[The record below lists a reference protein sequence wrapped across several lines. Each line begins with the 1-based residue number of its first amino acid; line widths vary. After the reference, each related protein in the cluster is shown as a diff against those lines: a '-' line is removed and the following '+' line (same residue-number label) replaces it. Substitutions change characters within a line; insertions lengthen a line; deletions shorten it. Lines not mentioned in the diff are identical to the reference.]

1 MASYTDKTPTFNPY
15 VEQLPIEAM
24 VQVGMEKQKQYNE
37 GIQKIQTNID
47 NVAGLDIMKTE
58 HQNYLESKL
67 NKLGNDLKYVAAA
80 DFSNFQLV
88 NSVSGMT
95 NQIVKDPIVQ
105 GAVYSTKVV
114 RKGQNAMETAK
125 KAGKSSVQNE
135 ARFNYDVS
143 NWLNDGDMNTK
154 FNGEY
159 VDYIDID
166 KKLREV
172 AEKIHE
178 VDNSFEIPFKRDNAG
193 NTLYYKTDA
202 KGQTSVSTDPNS
214 GGVTKID
221 DAILSIKTKGKPAE
235 KILANFYDSINEN
248 DKRQLGIDS
257 WYHYRGATKETFK
270 KDISDNYRNT
280 KTMLNDEIINLSLK
294 LQTDTKLTNV
304 DRSAI
309 QARINDVS
317 EILNNGSLDKKM
329 NDQLL
334 GIDNIKD
341 LDKFKQN
348 LYTEKTLTNLA
359 KDMSWQ
365 SYQMEYK
372 TNPYAQMDMERKRLQ
387 FQYDDAARDQRNKD
401 RDFGWKQYTWGIE
414 QSQKAAEKLGP
425 QPIVTPGRISTDVDK
440 PSVDKLNGEIT
451 AIVGDPKV
459 PGSGQIQ
466 QLNSDY
472 GKSLTN
478 IKDKKKYLDGLYS
491 AYAKDPSFLSTL
503 SDPNMREYLE
513 KRRSLE
519 ITVAQ
524 KRALANETMTQSKK
538 FDDELD
544 IILRT
549 EGGITD
555 RNGKRIYTAK
565 DLFTFSNVAESYYV
579 TTSSGASPTT
589 GAPTSKTTLDAE
601 GLMREFKGTT
611 KEALARAYVKHYY
624 KQRLSPTEEVLFKRA
639 QEVKYKFGPKGREIF
654 QKKREFEAN
663 FLAQRMP
670 ERQTNIGTLSSANT
684 DDMDRVTQLITRKGI
699 EFSQGGVDSDKKGQ
713 FDPDQI
719 QTLREGKGVGYT
731 IEKKYDGSAN
741 LIISSGKS
749 QQIIPMTPDEF
760 SAYFPRYSRPNAVN
774 DIKYAVLSSPN
785 KTTNISGVKDAS
797 AAVNAY
803 LSGESLPQLRGT
815 SLSPLVRLD
824 VDGSPFNDGSGN
836 DRYVVRMYV
845 NNNGEWLTQTL
856 TPDYVNDATMQG
868 IINGIGTTTVESI
881 LKQNRNRKR

>member
-37 GIQKIQTNID
+37 GIEKIQTNID

-95 NQIVKDPIVQ
+95 NEIVKDPIVQ

-114 RKGQNAMETAK
+114 RKGQNNMETAK

-143 NWLNDGDMNTK
+143 NWLNDGDMSTK

-166 KKLREV
+166 KKLRDV

-257 WYHYRGATKETFK
+257 WYHYRGATKDTFK

-387 FQYDDAARDQRNKD
+387 FQYDDAARQQRNAD
-401 RDFGWKQYTWGIE
+401 RAFGWDQTKFYIE
-414 QSQKAAEKLGP
+414 QQQKAAEKLGS
-425 QPIVTPGRISTDVDK
+425 QPVVTPGRISTDVDK
-440 PSVDKLNGEIT
+440 PSLDKLNKEI
-451 AIVGDPKV
+451 ISISGDPKV
-459 PGSGQIQ
+459 PGSGQIPE
-466 QLNSDY
+466 LNSAY
-472 GKSLTN
+472 GALLTDPN

-491 AYAKDPSFLSTL
+491 AYAKDPSFLSKVN
-503 SDPNMREYLE
+503 DPNMKEYLE

-519 ITVAQ
+519 ITIAQ
-524 KRALANETMTQSKK
+524 KRALATETMVQSKK
-538 FDDELD
+538 FDEKLD
-544 IILRT
+544 KLLAS
-549 EGGITD
+549 EPGIVTTSG
-555 RNGKRIYTAK
+555 RSLYTAK
-565 DLFTFSNVAESYYV
+565 DLFEFNNSAKSYYR
-579 TTSSGASPTT
+579 TTYRT
-589 GAPTSKTTLDAE
+589 GAPGGEIANVTLDAK
-601 GLMREFKGTT
+601 GMMAEFKGTK
-611 KEALARAYVKHYY
+611 KEALAKAFINEYY
-624 KQRLSPTEEVLFKRA
+624 RKELSPTEKVLFKRMK
-639 QEVKYKFGPKGREIF
+639 EVGYKYGAVGNQIHYDKMAF
-654 QKKREFEAN
+654 QAD
-663 FLAQRMP
+663 FLAKSMP

-741 LIISSGKS
+741 LIISSGKT
-749 QQIIPMTPDEF
+749 QQIIPMTPSEF

-774 DIKYAVLSSPN
+774 DIKYAVLGSPN
-785 KTTNISGVKDAS
+785 KTTNLNGVKDAS

-803 LSGESLPQLRGT
+803 LSGESLPQLKGT
-815 SLSPLVRLD
+815 SISPLVRLD
-824 VDGSPFNDGSGN
+824 VDGSPFNDGSAN

-868 IINGIGTTTVESI
+868 IINGIGTTTVEEI
-881 LKQNRNRKR
+881 LKQNRKR

>member
-166 KKLREV
+166 KKLRDV

-221 DAILSIKTKGKPAE
+221 DAILKIKTKGKPAE

-309 QARINDVS
+309 QARITDVS

-341 LDKFKQN
+341 LDKFKQSI
-348 LYTEKTLTNLA
+348 YTEKTLTNLA

-365 SYQMEYK
+365 SYEMEYK
-372 TNPYAQMDMERKRLQ
+372 NNPYAQMDMERRRLQ
-387 FQYDDAARDQRNKD
+387 FQYDNAARDQRNKD
-401 RDFGWKQYTWGIE
+401 RDFGWDQTKFYIE
-414 QSQKAAEKLGP
+414 QQQKAAEKLGS

-440 PSVDKLNGEIT
+440 PSLDKINKEI
-451 AIVGDPKV
+451 AGIAGDPKV
-459 PGSGQIQ
+459 PGSGQIPE
-466 QLNSDY
+466 LNSAY
-472 GKSLTN
+472 GALLTDPN

-491 AYAKDPSFLSTL
+491 SYAKDPSFLSRVN
-503 SDPNMREYLE
+503 DPNMKEYLE

-524 KRALANETMTQSKK
+524 KRALATETIRQSKK
-538 FDDELD
+538 YDDQLDKLIANEPGIVTTSGRSLYTGKELFEF
-544 IILRT
+544 T
-549 EGGITD
+549 
-555 RNGKRIYTAK
+555 NSAQSFYT
-565 DLFTFSNVAESYYV
+565 
-579 TTSSGASPTT
+579 TTSSGGSPTT
-589 GAPTSKTTLDAE
+589 GASSSKTTFDAK
-601 GLMREFKGTT
+601 GLLALYKGTK
-611 KEALARAYVKHYY
+611 KEALAKAYVNHYY
-624 KQRLSPTEEVLFKRA
+624 GKELTPTEKVLFKRA
-639 QEVKYKFGPKGREIF
+639 QEVNFKYGPKAYEIYNQKMAF
-654 QKKREFEAN
+654 QAD
-663 FLAQRMP
+663 FLAKSMP
-670 ERQTNIGTLSSANT
+670 ERQTNIGTLSSGNT

-713 FDPDQI
+713 FDPDAI
-719 QTLREGKGVGYT
+719 RTLREGKGVGYT

-749 QQIIPMTPDEF
+749 QQIIPMTPAEF
-760 SAYFPRYSRPNAVN
+760 SVYFPRYSKPNAVN
-774 DIKYAVLSSPN
+774 DIKYAVLGSPN

-815 SLSPLVRLD
+815 SVSPLVRLD

-845 NNNGEWLTQTL
+845 NNNGEWLTRTL
-856 TPDYVNDATMQG
+856 TPDYVNDATMQS
-868 IINGIGTTTVESI
+868 IINGIGTSTVDEI
-881 LKQNRNRKR
+881 LKQNRKR